1 MINDYAEYETLQEL
15 LANEYSSYGIIQLW
29 NTFSMNESYDDQ
41 VIYHMSEF
49 EEVCGDSFKE
59 IYPSLDEF
67 NYNDK
72 YFTVN
77 DLGNINS
84 YPSATYAIKKI
95 VDYEM
100 LENSIQNNI
109 SKYESEYKVVEWLEA
124 HAE

>member
-15 LANEYSSYGIIQLW
+15 LENEYSSYGIIQLW
-29 NTFSMNESYDDQ
+29 NTFSMNEGYDDQ
-41 VIYHMSEF
+41 IIYHMSEF

-84 YPSATYAIKKI
+84 YPSAEYAIAKI

-100 LENSIQNNI
+100 LEAYMSSNI
-109 SKYESEYKVVEWLEA
+109 SEYLSVEWL
-124 HAE
+124 

>member
-1 MINDYAEYETLQEL
+1 MTSYAEYETLQEL
-15 LANEYSSYGIIQLW
+15 LENEYSSYGIIQLW
-29 NTFSMNESYDDQ
+29 NTFSMNAVYEDL
-41 VIYHMSEF
+41 IIFHMSEF
-49 EEVCGDSFKE
+49 EDICGDSFKE
-59 IYPSLDEF
+59 IYPSLDNF

-84 YPSATYAIKKI
+84 YPSAEYAIEKI

-100 LENSIQNNI
+100 LKDFMSRNI
-109 SKYESEYKVVEWLEA
+109 SEYASEYKVVEWLEA